1 VEVEEYAR
9 IAAAEDDHWWYR
21 NTRALVGDLL
31 APFLTRS
38 QRILDAGC
46 GPGGNGAWLAQYG
59 TVVGV
64 DVSADALAFVRARRP
79 ETRPVRAS
87 LESLPFPGDSFDVI
101 VGITVLYTI
110 DDDEAALRELARVLA
125 PGGALLLFEPAFES
139 LRREHDVTVHGR
151 RRYRRTE
158 LVQRARK
165 HNLTVQRATYAYSF
179 LAPPAAALG
188 GLERLRK
195 RPVSPTASGPAT
207 GPAIGAA
214 TESDVERHTL
224 DRAFEPLARAE
235 RRILARHDVP
245 LGTSVIVVAT
255 AG

>member
-31 APFLTRS
+31 APWLTRS

-46 GPGGNGAWLAQYG
+46 GPGGNGAWLAQHG

-64 DVSADALAFVRARRP
+64 DVSPDALAFVRARRP
-79 ETRPVRAS
+79 ETCPVRAAI
-87 LESLPFPGDSFDVI
+87 EALPFPDASFDVV
-101 VGITVLYTI
+101 VGITVLYAI
-110 DDDEAALRELARVLA
+110 DDDHTAMGELARVIA

-158 LVQRARK
+158 LVQRAREN
-165 HNLTVQRATYAYSF
+165 NLTVRRATYAYSF

-188 GLERLRK
+188 GLERMRK
-195 RPVSPTASGPAT
+195 RPASPTAGGTS
-207 GPAIGAA
+207 
-214 TESDVERHTL
+214 TESDVERHSL

-235 RRILARHDVP
+235 RRILARRDVP
-245 LGTSVIVVAT
+245 FGTSVIVVAT
-255 AG
+255 AA